1 METVTEPEA
10 RSPVFL
16 PLSWLALLS
25 SYTVAETAVFF
36 ERRPHLRGVPAKSPL
51 LTDRVATS
59 GSPDAPLG
67 FFDSELS
74 LVDPLATLS
83 TEVLATLFEAQT
95 GWDSPDCE
103 PAEANAQY
111 QRPRRP

>member
-1 METVTEPEA
+1 
-10 RSPVFL
+10 L
-16 PLSWLALLS
+16 
-25 SYTVAETAVFF
+25 AETMLLF
-36 ERRPHLRGVPAKSPL
+36 ERRLHLRGVPAKSPL

-67 FFDSELS
+67 FLDCELS

-83 TEVLATLFEAQT
+83 TEALATLFEAQT
-95 GWDSPDCE
+95 GWDSPDCV

-111 QRPRRP
+111 QRARRP